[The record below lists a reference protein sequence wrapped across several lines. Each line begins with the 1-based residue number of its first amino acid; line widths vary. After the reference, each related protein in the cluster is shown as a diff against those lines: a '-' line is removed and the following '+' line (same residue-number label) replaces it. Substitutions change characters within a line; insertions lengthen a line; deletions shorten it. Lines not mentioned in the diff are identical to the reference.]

1 MLTFTRVL
9 SQENVPPFDTVTWTK
24 HNIVISDSQGKAI
37 YSCPE
42 AEFPTSWSLDA
53 CKIVAS
59 KYFNSTRKEAQTE
72 TSLKQL
78 LTRVVDYIVN
88 EGLKQS
94 YFDKENSKIFGEE
107 LTLLLLQQHGSFNS
121 PVWFNCGLTGKTKPQ
136 CSACFINA
144 VDDDIQ
150 SILDLVKIEGQIF
163 KKGSGSGV
171 NLSSLR
177 GEKEPLKGGGNASGP
192 VSFMEI
198 YDTCA
203 NVILSGGK
211 TRRAARM
218 AILNIDHPDIS
229 HFIRCKADQEKI
241 VRMLAEA
248 GMSVNFSEDNNAYS
262 VVKHQSGN
270 HSIHVTNDFME
281 KARQCL
287 LGYKKD
293 EPWNLVNRLDGKV
306 SETVSAKSLFK
317 QIAESAHFCG
327 DPGIQFHDTINKYN
341 TCIGDGE
348 ISASNPCLSGN
359 MKLACWT
366 FKTCLDPREK
376 KVEIPLKELAEY
388 SGRMQVLNRKG
399 RYTNGGAFCTGRKEL
414 FAIKFGDETL
424 PTLEA
429 TADHRWLLIDNHEC
443 TTRDLVGKKI
453 QRFDKTDTRDTTVL
467 SVESIGVQDVYD
479 FFEPETHWGVV
490 EGFVSHNCG
499 EFVWLPNSA
508 CNLASLNLLKFS
520 KGANEF
526 DIKLFKHAV
535 RTFTTAQDILID
547 AAGYPTEKIK
557 ENSHKYRPIG
567 LGYSNLGGFLMSWGL
582 PYDSD
587 NGRGLAA
594 AITSLLTA
602 TSYRVSA
609 EIAETLG
616 SFERFEDN
624 KLNME
629 DVLQRQYNKT
639 KNISK
644 DVTGIQKAAQ
654 DTWKDAL
661 GAGFGARRGGDAGKG
676 FRNAQATLL
685 APCGTISFMMD
696 CATTGIE
703 PDTGLRKVKTMVGN
717 STMSYVNS
725 TIKDALKSLG
735 YAENDQED
743 LVQYVNLNGHMEGSK
758 LKPEH
763 LPVFDCAIPC
773 ATRYLSVDA
782 HIEMVA
788 AVQPFLSGAISKT
801 FNMPNDSSV
810 RDVEMA
816 FLKAWERGL
825 KGIAIYRTGSKMS
838 EPLQIKKL
846 KEKDKKKILKKED
859 LPNERDA
866 KTHKFTVGGH
876 TGYLT
881 VGNYKDGRPGEVFIR
896 MAKHGSIVSGLLDS
910 FAILFSLA
918 LQYGIPLE
926 TLIRKFKGMKFT
938 PAGFTDNPDIRSAQ
952 SILDYLAQWMEK
964 KYFTKEIKA
973 NGHSPE
979 EEIEDI
985 NVDPCPVCGGTM
997 VQTGSCHHCRNCG
1010 QTSGVCS

>member
-1 MLTFTRVL
+1 MLTFSRVL
-9 SQENVPPFDTVTWTK
+9 SQENVPPFDTVTWAK

-42 AEFPTSWSLDA
+42 AEFPTNWSLDA

-59 KYFNSTRKEAQTE
+59 KYFNSTRKEAQRE

-94 YFDKENSKIFGEE
+94 YFDKENSKIFSDE
-107 LTLLLLQQHGSFNS
+107 LTILLLQQYGSFNS
-121 PVWFNCGLTGKTKPQ
+121 PVWFNCGITGKTKPQ

-150 SILDLVKIEGQIF
+150 SILDLVKIEGRIF
-163 KKGSGSGV
+163 KEGSGSGV

-248 GMSVNFSEDNNAYS
+248 GMSVNFSEENNAYS

-306 SETVSAKSLFK
+306 SETISAKSLFK
-317 QIAESAHFCG
+317 QIAEAAHFCG

-348 ISASNPCLSGN
+348 ISASNP
-359 MKLACWT
+359 
-366 FKTCLDPREK
+366 
-376 KVEIPLKELAEY
+376 
-388 SGRMQVLNRKG
+388 
-399 RYTNGGAFCTGRKEL
+399 
-414 FAIKFGDETL
+414 
-424 PTLEA
+424 
-429 TADHRWLLIDNHEC
+429 
-443 TTRDLVGKKI
+443 
-453 QRFDKTDTRDTTVL
+453 
-467 SVESIGVQDVYD
+467 
-479 FFEPETHWGVV
+479 
-490 EGFVSHNCG
+490 CG

-535 RTFTTAQDILID
+535 RIFTTAQDLLID
-547 AAGYPTEKIK
+547 AAGYPTDKIK

-587 NGRGLAA
+587 AGRGLAA
-594 AITSLLTA
+594 AATSLLTA
-602 TSYRVSA
+602 TSYRTSTELA
-609 EIAETLG
+609 ENLG
-616 SFERFEDN
+616 AFERFEDN

-639 KNISK
+639 KNIPK
-644 DVTGIQKAAQ
+644 DVTGIQKAAHE
-654 DTWKDAL
+654 TWKDAL

-676 FRNAQATLL
+676 FRNSQVTLL

-703 PDTGLRKVKTMVGN
+703 PDTGLRKVKTLVGN

-735 YAENDQED
+735 YTENDQED
-743 LVQYVNLNGHMEGSK
+743 LVQYVNLNGHLEGSK
-758 LKPEH
+758 LKPGH
-763 LPVFDCAIPC
+763 LSVFDCAIPC
-773 ATRYLSVDA
+773 ASRYLSVDA

-881 VGNYKDGRPGEVFIR
+881 VGNYSDGRPGEVFIR

-985 NVDPCPVCGGTM
+985 NVDPCPICGGTM